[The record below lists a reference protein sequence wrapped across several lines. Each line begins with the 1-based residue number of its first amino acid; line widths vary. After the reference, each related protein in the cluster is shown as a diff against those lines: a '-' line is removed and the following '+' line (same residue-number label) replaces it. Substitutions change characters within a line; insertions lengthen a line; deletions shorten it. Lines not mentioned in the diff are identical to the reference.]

1 VLAQLFDLFIASLV
15 LVILLVVAKVSLSL
29 QLLWAGPLLALTI
42 ALAIGVGLIVSAGSL
57 FFRDVK
63 YIVEVFLTFAI
74 FFTPVFYD
82 VSIFGAKGKW
92 LLLNPVA
99 PVLEGFSSIV
109 RGQAPNWDW
118 LAYSLTFTAVM
129 VLMAYAL
136 FKKVEPVFAENI

>member
-1 VLAQLFDLFIASLV
+1 MSSIAVRLEHVSKKFRKGELHDSLRDLL
-15 LVILLVVAKVSLSL
+15 
-29 QLLWAGPLLALTI
+29 P
-42 ALAIGVGLIVSAGSL
+42 ALAIGIGLIVSAGSL
-57 FFRDVK
+57 FFRDVR

-109 RGQAPNWDW
+109 RGQAPNWNW
-118 LAYSLTFTAVM
+118 LGYSLTFATVM
-129 VLMAYAL
+129 VLLAYAM
-136 FKKVEPVFAENI
+136 FKKVEPAFAENI